1 MKADILLILDDD
13 DADPYASIK
22 DVTRETGGIQFT
34 PGGAD
39 HRSKGIDEMPRSQ
52 RLVSLHCGP

>member
-1 MKADILLILDDD
+1 MIADILLILDDD

-52 RLVSLHCGP
+52 RLV